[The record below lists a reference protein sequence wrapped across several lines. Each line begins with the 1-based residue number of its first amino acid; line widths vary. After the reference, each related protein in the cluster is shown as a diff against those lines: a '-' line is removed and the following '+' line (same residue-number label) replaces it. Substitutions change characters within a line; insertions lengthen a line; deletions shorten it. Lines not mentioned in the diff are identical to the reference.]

1 MMTSQVLRT
10 LETKGLVK
18 RHREPS
24 DPRAFSLSLTEEGR
38 IVTKKAVKIVENVDA
53 DFFQKGLKNKAVLM
67 NLLKELT
74 G

>member
-38 IVTKKAVKIVENVDA
+38 SVTKKAVKIVENVDFA
-53 DFFQKGLKNKAVLM
+53 FF
-67 NLLKELT
+67 
-74 G
+74 